1 MFSSERFNV
10 PSSFAARRDR
20 RTAARRLD
28 QRDNLHRH
36 VSDLPQAH
44 AGLRAVG
51 NLAVTA
57 LAAVA
62 VLMAGVALHG
72 EQRQMQQLQ
81 QLR

>member
-1 MFSSERFNV
+1 MFSSERFNA

-20 RTAARRLD
+20 RPAARRLD
-28 QRDNLHRH
+28 Q
-36 VSDLPQAH
+36 AH
-44 AGLRAVG
+44 AGLQAVG
-51 NLAVTA
+51 NLTVTA

-72 EQRQMQQLQ
+72 EQRQMQQLH